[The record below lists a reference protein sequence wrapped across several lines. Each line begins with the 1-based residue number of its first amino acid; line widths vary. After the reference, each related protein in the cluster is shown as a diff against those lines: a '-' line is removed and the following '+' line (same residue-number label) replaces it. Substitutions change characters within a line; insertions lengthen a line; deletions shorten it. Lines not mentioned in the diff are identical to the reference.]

1 MSTQSRAVP
10 FRFVTAAIAL
20 AAAALL
26 GAAPAQ
32 AWTDKPVKILVPAP
46 AGGTMDVVA
55 RLLGDQ
61 LTTEIGQPMVIDN
74 KPGAGGTIAAADVAR
89 SPGDGYTVMM
99 TLSDPVVNAVALFKS
114 LPYDPARDELVL
126 IEQFRPGAYAAPGFR
141 PWLVEIV
148 AGIIE
153 PGEEPEEVARRE
165 THEEAGCE
173 LHAMR
178 PIFDYIASPG
188 GTTHSVKLYL
198 GRVDSSKAQGIHGLS
213 DEHEDIRVLVVPFA
227 DWPALQQEGRISDAC
242 SLLALQWLAL
252 NRDEVRA
259 TWTP

>member
-1 MSTQSRAVP
+1 MDRSDVEIIEKTTP
-10 FRFVTAAIAL
+10 FQGYFRIDRYRLRHRLF
-20 AAAALL
+20 
-26 GAAPAQ
+26 
-32 AWTDKPVKILVPAP
+32 
-46 AGGTMDVVA
+46 AGGWTGEVV
-55 RLLGDQ
+55 R
-61 LTTEIGQPMVIDN
+61 EIFERGH
-74 KPGAGGTIAAADVAR
+74 
-89 SPGDGYTVMM
+89 
-99 TLSDPVVNAVALFKS
+99 AVGL